1 MECAEADEAAGDGDE
16 GFVDVGASF
25 VADAESSV
33 LVEPGDG
40 ALDDPA
46 LAAEAGAARGAPGR
60 DERGDAALEQLCVGG
75 FVFVAAVAEQGFGP
89 AGRPAV

>member
-16 GFVDVGASF
+16 GLVDVGASF

-33 LVEPGDG
+33 LVEPGQS

-46 LAAEAGAARGAPGR
+46 LPAKTGAAWRASGG
-60 DERGDAALEQLCVGG
+60 DERGDAALDQLLARSLVL
-75 FVFVAAVAEQGFGP
+75 VAAVAEHRLGS
-89 AGRPAV
+89 ARRPAV